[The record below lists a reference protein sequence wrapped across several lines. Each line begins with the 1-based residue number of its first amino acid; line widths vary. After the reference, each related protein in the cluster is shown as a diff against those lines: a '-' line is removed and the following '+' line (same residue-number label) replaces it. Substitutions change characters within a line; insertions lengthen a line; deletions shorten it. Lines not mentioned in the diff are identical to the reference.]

1 MRTFLAILLAFTVG
15 FATNAAAAGEV
26 QVAAASDLKFA
37 LDEIKASYLKAN
49 PGDKV
54 DVIYGSSG
62 KLNTQIQ
69 QGAPFDLFFSA
80 DIAFPQALVKAGEA
94 ASDVT
99 PYALGRIVL
108 WSKDRDASKMTLE
121 SLKDASIKHI
131 AIADPT
137 HAPYGKRAQEAL
149 TAAGVWEVVKP
160 KLVYGETIAQANQ
173 FVESGNAEAGI
184 IALSLMTKPDQ
195 AEPNKFYLIPD
206 TLHAPLEQAFVIT
219 ARAKDNAAAKRFAEY
234 MQQPEARTHMVK
246 YGFTLPTDTEVK
258 Q

>member
-1 MRTFLAILLAFTVG
+1 
-15 FATNAAAAGEV
+15 
-26 QVAAASDLKFA
+26 
-37 LDEIKASYLKAN
+37 
-49 PGDKV
+49 
-54 DVIYGSSG
+54 
-62 KLNTQIQ
+62 
-69 QGAPFDLFFSA
+69 
-80 DIAFPQALVKAGEA
+80 
-94 ASDVT
+94 
-99 PYALGRIVL
+99 
-108 WSKDRDASKMTLE
+108 
-121 SLKDASIKHI
+121 
-131 AIADPT
+131 
-137 HAPYGKRAQEAL
+137 
-149 TAAGVWEVVKP
+149 VWEVVKP

>member
-1 MRTFLAILLAFTVG
+1 
-15 FATNAAAAGEV
+15 
-26 QVAAASDLKFA
+26 
-37 LDEIKASYLKAN
+37 
-49 PGDKV
+49 
-54 DVIYGSSG
+54 
-62 KLNTQIQ
+62 
-69 QGAPFDLFFSA
+69 
-80 DIAFPQALVKAGEA
+80 
-94 ASDVT
+94 
-99 PYALGRIVL
+99 
-108 WSKDRDASKMTLE
+108 MTLE

-149 TAAGVWEVVKP
+149 TAAGVWEAVKP

-195 AEPNKFYLIPD
+195 PEPNKFYLIPD

-246 YGFTLPTDTEVK
+246 YGFTLPTDAKVK